1 MNAVAVAARH
11 SHGQG
16 WNLHPHPPP
25 TVTKRY
31 YTLATLEGI
40 AWIDDIVVPLE
51 PDYIERMTTNA
62 TASPSRCKA
71 LATSARTRVQFVL
84 WRQHPRSLS
93 NVTRLHSPSLC
104 TVFH

>member
-62 TASPSRCKA
+62 TAWGFVKTRFIAGGSTRHRA
-71 LATSARTRVQFVL
+71 ATST
-84 WRQHPRSLS
+84 SL
-93 NVTRLHSPSLC
+93 
-104 TVFH
+104 